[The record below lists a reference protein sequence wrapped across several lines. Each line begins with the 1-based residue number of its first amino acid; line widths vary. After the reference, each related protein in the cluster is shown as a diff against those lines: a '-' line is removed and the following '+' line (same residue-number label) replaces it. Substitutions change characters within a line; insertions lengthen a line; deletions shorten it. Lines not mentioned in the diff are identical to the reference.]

1 MAALQDWTKVTLTT
15 VAIICLSGCA
25 TLASRHDTA
34 AEIAASAHM
43 NERVLSAGVFNLTA
57 WERVQKP
64 EAPADV
70 YIEGDGLAW
79 LDKYT
84 KSLNPT
90 PPDPLALRLAA
101 ADKNENVIYLAR
113 PCQYTGWNREGAC
126 PDLYWTSGSAA
137 PEVIVAYQQA
147 LDGLK
152 ARYHLTGFNLIGYSG
167 GAAIAVLAAAGRQDV
182 LSIRTVAGNTDYDA
196 FAAFHKVSPLKD
208 SIDPVTVA
216 VNVAHVPQLHF
227 IGGKDK
233 VVPEAV
239 YNGWNQASGESPCIH
254 SKLILA
260 NDHAKGWV
268 EAWPELLAVPVL
280 CADIVKKIP

>member
-1 MAALQDWTKVTLTT
+1 MVVLQDWAKGSL
-15 VAIICLSGCA
+15 I
-25 TLASRHDTA
+25 TLATIALTGCSSLSSRHDTA
-34 AEIAASAHM
+34 AGIADSAHM
-43 NERVLSAGVFNLTA
+43 HERILQAGVFNLTA

-64 EAPADV
+64 GAPVDL

-90 PPDPLALRLAA
+90 PPDPLALHLAA
-101 ADKNENVIYLAR
+101 SDRSDNVIYLAR
-113 PCQYTGWNREGAC
+113 PCQYTGWNKEEAC
-126 PDLYWTSGSAA
+126 PDLYWTTGSAA

-152 ARYHLTGFNLIGYSG
+152 ARYHVTGFNLIGYSG

-182 LSIRTVAGNTDYDA
+182 LSIRTVAGNTDY
-196 FAAFHKVSPLKD
+196 AAFSAVHAVSPMKD
-208 SIDPVTVA
+208 SIDPVSVA
-216 VNVAHVPQLHF
+216 AGVSHVPQLHF

-233 VVPEAV
+233 VVPESV
-239 YNGWNQASGESPCIH
+239 FNGWNQASGESSCIH
-254 SKLILA
+254 SKIIVG
-260 NDHAKGWV
+260 NDHVKGWA